1 MIILFAVQ
9 HYTALHRTVDWYPHP
24 QSVGEHDFHRVREE
38 LSRLCHLLPVLQM
51 SLQYGASLTVIR
63 QVVLG
68 KRTLALQHKAI
79 PPSLLRHRLQTEQPL
94 RNMDTHTRTQ
104 NGNNYEIYL
113 KIVNCLMQK
122 QAGNKYSLTTTKIY
136 TRRFNEL
143 L

>member
-1 MIILFAVQ
+1 
-9 HYTALHRTVDWYPHP
+9 
-24 QSVGEHDFHRVREE
+24 
-38 LSRLCHLLPVLQM
+38 
-51 SLQYGASLTVIR
+51 VIR